1 MGIFFKR
8 SLGDN
13 SQAVINYLSSPDT
26 SSVMSFDSQQSLTQ
40 SDVFTAVKILSGDI
54 ASSSFVQRKN
64 GRSDDLIL
72 EKLNVQPNVS
82 MTPYAFLFAV
92 TAQMLLT
99 GNSFVV
105 VNRKEKKVID
115 LTFAK
120 PSQIVIYEDDIT
132 GELSYEYTDLG
143 GRSRR
148 LTSKEMLHFKAFTLN
163 GKTGISPLYALKTE
177 LSMLKNGNNLLSAF
191 FNKGIQAGGILKLS
205 KANINNEAKKQIKKD
220 FEEVNSGAK
229 NANSVIVLDDTQDFS
244 QFELNTDV
252 LKMIQN
258 NVYSTKQIAK
268 AFGIPLSRFGM
279 ELVNS
284 TDDSAND
291 LYVSSTLRAYSKM
304 ITDEIA
310 LKLSVDVDIDF
321 SVLTGHDVQT
331 KFNKMMD
338 ATKGAGILTINEA
351 RSFYDLDLIDN
362 GDKLIPRLKGG
373 DTDATTRTTE
383 NGDSEIE

>member
-205 KANINNEAKKQIKKD
+205 KANINNEAKKQIKK
-220 FEEVNSGAK
+220 
-229 NANSVIVLDDTQDFS
+229 
-244 QFELNTDV
+244 
-252 LKMIQN
+252 
-258 NVYSTKQIAK
+258 
-268 AFGIPLSRFGM
+268 
-279 ELVNS
+279 
-284 TDDSAND
+284 
-291 LYVSSTLRAYSKM
+291 
-304 ITDEIA
+304 
-310 LKLSVDVDIDF
+310 
-321 SVLTGHDVQT
+321 
-331 KFNKMMD
+331 
-338 ATKGAGILTINEA
+338 
-351 RSFYDLDLIDN
+351 
-362 GDKLIPRLKGG
+362 RL
-373 DTDATTRTTE
+373 
-383 NGDSEIE
+383 